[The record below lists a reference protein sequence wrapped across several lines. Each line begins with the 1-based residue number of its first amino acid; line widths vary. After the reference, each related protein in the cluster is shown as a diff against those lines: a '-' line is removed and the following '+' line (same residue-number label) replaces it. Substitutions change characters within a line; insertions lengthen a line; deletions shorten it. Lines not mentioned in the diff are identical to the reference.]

1 MADWD
6 VVRQWIILADTDL
19 RTAEH
24 IAANMYPPPLEIACF
39 LCQQAAEKYL
49 KGFLEFHNE
58 TPPRIHDIVELQ
70 KRCENYN
77 AEFIKLQESSE
88 VLTNYAVRPRYDLG
102 LDLQERDMLSA
113 LKQVRS
119 VKVFLQALIPALF
132 QEDDPST
139 SKQN

>member
-6 VVRQWIILADTDL
+6 VVRQWVILADMDL

-24 IAANMYPPPLEIACF
+24 ISGTMYPPPLEIIVF

-58 TPPRIHDIVELQ
+58 TPPHIHDIVELQ
-70 KRCENYN
+70 KRCELYN
-77 AEFIKLQESSE
+77 SEFIKLQESSQ

-102 LDLQERDMLSA
+102 LDLQESDVVVA
-113 LKQVRS
+113 LKHVQS
-119 VKVFLQALIPALF
+119 IKIFIQAIVPELF
-132 QEDDPST
+132 QENDAPAGEQD
-139 SKQN
+139 